1 VVRID
6 PNQTLLAKI
15 DFKVPTAMLHLQ
27 LVDKADLLG
36 RLLAIEQLSG
46 KAEALG
52 KLKEV
57 LNNDSFY
64 GVRLAASQAIR
75 AIQTDEA
82 LDALIA
88 STKQS
93 DARVRRQVT
102 ADIGGFYRE
111 ASYAATQKI
120 LKDERNPD
128 IQAIALASI
137 GSYAKPEVREQI
149 LKALSSA
156 SYRNATADAAISAI
170 RVQADASYIAPLL
183 EVLQKQEVAFTSGGF
198 ARGLDTLARLAK
210 DEEKKDT
217 VREFLLKHLD
227 SSKRRVQLA
236 AVMALGTLGDVKALG
251 PLEKFTNAPKESPLR
266 ATAERAVGA
275 INNTKRPAAESDSL
289 RSEVITLQKENR
301 DLRKEFDDL
310 KKKIDALTAE
320 PGHVKSAKPAT
331 PAKAKR

>member
-1 VVRID
+1 
-6 PNQTLLAKI
+6 
-15 DFKVPTAMLHLQ
+15 
-27 LVDKADLLG
+27 
-36 RLLAIEQLSG
+36 
-46 KAEALG
+46 
-52 KLKEV
+52 
-57 LNNDSFY
+57 
-64 GVRLAASQAIR
+64 VRLAASQAIR

-266 ATAERAVGA
+266 AAAERAVGA
-275 INNTKRPAAESDSL
+275 INNTKRPATESDSL

-320 PGHVKSAKPAT
+320 PSHVKSAKPAT
-331 PAKAKR
+331 PAKSKR